1 MVTESMD
8 NMGTY
13 EGKILF
19 NLFKI
24 YLNEIE
30 IWRLTTCRHLN
41 MLAGQVN
48 KTVA

>member
-1 MVTESMD
+1 MD

-24 YLNEIE
+24 YWNEIE
-30 IWRLTTCRHLN
+30 IQGLTTCRHLN

-48 KTVA
+48 ETVG